1 MAISIRMRPEVTL
14 EKANEDSRDF
24 WTKRAR
30 IAIADKMWQR
40 FDLLNPDQ
48 VRYVRTSLKPSGQL
62 AGEFSL
68 DRRAIDRVRRR
79 ETYQDVP
86 DAPPTADPP
95 AALRRNDYVLGDGL
109 HLMGQLPD
117 GSAATVVAMPPLF
130 RPPHASQSQVG
141 KARSS
146 HVDRQKSIIREG
158 RRVAGPNGVLLCV
171 HRYDLTA
178 DLLDVGPGGI
188 PEFSPEQ
195 VIVWDTLAKE
205 DPPSATTRR
214 IPGQHRAIYVF
225 AGDRWRLPLDIRD
238 QVGDWGDLWPCRA
251 QLRDGDLREFPE
263 ELADRLIA
271 MGRGRVLDPF
281 AELGALGL
289 AAARQNREW
298 TLFGKSAVDQRTF
311 RRNLQAFYQERALP
325 TKTVVQSVRPPP
337 QSRST
342 GKGRSRPPGPNQRI
356 LL

>member
-1 MAISIRMRPEVTL
+1 MIWL
-14 EKANEDSRDF
+14 
-24 WTKRAR
+24 KRSPLSGAPGITQCPAMGYNGIMPLPR
-30 IAIADKMWQR
+30 NLTD
-40 FDLLNPDQ
+40 DQ
-48 VRYVRTSLKPSGQL
+48 VRYVRTSLKSSVQL
-62 AGEFSL
+62 ADEL
-68 DRRAIDRVRRR
+68 PVDRKAIDRIRHRQ
-79 ETYQDVP
+79 TYKDVP

-95 AALRRNDYVLGDGL
+95 AALRRNDYVLGDAL
-109 HLMGQLPD
+109 ELMADLPD
-117 GSAATVVAMPPLF
+117 GYAETVVAMPPLF
-130 RPPHASQSQVG
+130 RPPHASQSQVRQ
-141 KARSS
+141 ARSS

-158 RRVAGPNGVLLCV
+158 RRVAGPNGVLLYV

-205 DPPSATTRR
+205 DPPSASTRR

-238 QVGDWGDLWPCRA
+238 QVGDWGDLWPFRA

-281 AELGALGL
+281 AELGAIGL
-289 AAARQNREW
+289 AAARKNREW
-298 TLFGKSAVDQRTF
+298 TLFGKSAVDQHTF
-311 RRNLQAFYQERALP
+311 RRNLQAFYQERAFP

-342 GKGRSRPPGPNQRI
+342 GKGRSRPPGPDQRI